1 MMHIS
6 RTIENGNLQMALSYS
21 SQKIL
26 LNDPRTKSVGPLAAE
41 IPQVV

>member
-26 LNDPRTKSVGPLAAE
+26 SNDPRTKSVGPLAAE
-41 IPQVV
+41 IQQVV